1 MVFIV
6 GAYMITNVS
15 HSIKPGDVETESA
28 ALPQLP
34 NY

>member
-15 HSIKPGDVETESA
+15 HSIKSGDVETESA
-28 ALPQLP
+28 AVPQLP